1 VIATHDAH
9 GWWLA
14 NAGGVQPQ
22 ARLDGDVAADV
33 VIVGGGFTGMWT
45 AWLLTELDPDLKL
58 AVVEGQV
65 CGEGPSGRNGG
76 FVNELW
82 FSLPSMISR
91 FGEQPALAVARASR
105 DAVAEVGRWCA
116 GNGVDAWFRQGGYLE
131 VATTPLHD
139 GHWNETVCACKR
151 LGEPDACRPLDAGE
165 VAARCASPI
174 FRGGAYF
181 PTAATV
187 NPALLTRGLR
197 RALIDAGVSVYE
209 RSPVR
214 RVRAA
219 ATGVEVQTASGTARA
234 PKVVLAAGYGAA
246 GFRGLRHR
254 LTLTS
259 SHMLIT
265 EPVPDVLEEL
275 GWTGGEC
282 ITDCRAM
289 IHYFRTTPDGR
300 IAFGW
305 GGGRIVFGDRV
316 RGRAEVDPGLA
327 RTVAAHLV
335 RFFPQL
341 VGRRIDHAWGGP
353 IDVSPTHIP
362 VVGSRAGGRVHYA
375 FGYTGNGVG
384 PSRLAARCLASLT
397 LDHRDDYSR
406 LAIVDPDPKHVPPE
420 PFRYV
425 GGEIIRAA
433 ILRGGGGREGGRAHP
448 PGGRDTRAH
457 RHPRRPLRLRSAT
470 RVLRPRLRGRPRRG
484 RRAPGS
490 RRGAPACRGSSPG
503 SRP

>member
-1 VIATHDAH
+1 MPALIATHDAH

-14 NAGGVQPQ
+14 NAGPVEPQPG
-22 ARLDGDVAADV
+22 LEGEVSADV

-45 AWLLTELDPDLKL
+45 AWLLARLEPG
-58 AVVEGQV
+58 VEVAIVEAGI

-82 FSLPSMISR
+82 FSLPSMIRR

-105 DAVAEVGRWCA
+105 EAVAEVGRWCSD
-116 GNGVDAWFRQGGYLE
+116 NGVDAWFRQGGYLE
-131 VATTPLHD
+131 VSTTPLHD
-139 GHWNETVCACKR
+139 GHWDGTAAACR
-151 LGEPDACRPLDAGE
+151 LLGEPEACQPLHADE
-165 VAARCASPI
+165 VAGRCASPI

-187 NPALLTRGLR
+187 NPGLLTRGLR

-209 RSPVR
+209 GSPVR
-214 RVRAA
+214 RVLKADG
-219 ATGVEVQTASGTARA
+219 GVAVETDSGTARA
-234 PKVVLAAGYGAA
+234 PQAVLAAGYGLA

-275 GWTGGEC
+275 GWRGGEC

-289 IHYFRTTPDGR
+289 INYFRTTPDGR

-305 GGGRIVFGDRV
+305 GGGHIVLGSRV
-316 RGRAEVDPGLA
+316 RRRAEVDPALVQ
-327 RTVAAHLV
+327 RVAAHLV

-341 VGRRIDHAWGGP
+341 RDRRIEHAWGGP

-362 VVGSRAGGRVHYA
+362 VVGSDRSGRVHHA

-384 PSRLAARCLASLT
+384 PSRLAARCLASLV
-397 LDHRDDYSR
+397 LGRDDEFSR
-406 LAIVDPDPKHVPPE
+406 LPIVHSKPKRVPPE
-420 PFRYV
+420 PFRYA
-425 GGEIIRAA
+425 GGEIVRAA
-433 ILRGGGGREGGRAHP
+433 ILRKEE
-448 PGGRDTRAH
+448 
-457 RHPRRPLRLRSAT
+457 SEE
-470 RVLRPRLRGRPRRG
+470 RG
-484 RRAPGS
+484 RRAGPLTRAVAGIPK
-490 RRGAPACRGSSPG
+490 RIGIHVGR
-503 SRP
+503 